1 MQDLKR
7 YIGVGGAFRYKH
19 IVYVMEKK
27 GCKISRNYLC
37 ELVKGSKPIAKT
49 RFEVIQTLADLF
61 YNGSVDALIEK
72 NNMSKQKRS

>member
-1 MQDLKR
+1 MDDLKKF
-7 YIGVGGAFRYKH
+7 VGPKAHFRYKH
-19 IVYVMEKK
+19 IQYAMKKK

-37 ELVKGSKPIAKT
+37 ELVKGSKPISKT

-72 NNMSKQKRS
+72 NNLKQKRS

>member
-1 MQDLKR
+1 MQDLRK

-37 ELVKGSKPIAKT
+37 ELVKGSKPLAKT
-49 RFEVIQTLADLF
+49 RFEVVQCLADLF
-61 YNGSVDALIEK
+61 YNGSIDTLLAK
-72 NNMSKQKRS
+72 NNLSNKKRS